1 MYGREINVGYE
12 VGYVLSRHCLLVSTT
27 LPRSLQDSDIK
38 NHGRIRP
45 ENGTRFIPDIIM
57 YGSCNILTWLSHGT
71 HNPDMIKLWCTQ
83 DPYKDQYARFL
94 HG

>member
-1 MYGREINVGYE
+1 MWVMKCRLCPIT
-12 VGYVLSRHCLLVSTT
+12 SLLIEFQRP
-27 LPRSLQDSDIK
+27 LPRSLQYSDIK

-45 ENGTRFIPDIIM
+45 EKWDKIYPRYNYVWSM
-57 YGSCNILTWLSHGT
+57 QYL
-71 HNPDMIKLWCTQ
+71 DMVEPWCTQ

>member
-12 VGYVLSRHCLLVSTT
+12 VWVMSYHITAYRVSTT

-57 YGSCNILTWLSHGT
+57 YGPCNILTWLSHGT
-71 HNPDMIKLWCTQ
+71 HKILT
-83 DPYKDQYARFL
+83 
-94 HG
+94 